1 MDTVQAILLKIQN
14 IQKEN
19 DPLNYQE
26 TIAIFKAIKKI
37 SKEKTIIEKIIRLV
51 LFSKENKQQIKS
63 LSRRESEIF
72 KLIGLGFSS
81 REISDLLT
89 IKEVTVGTHR
99 KNIIKKL
106 QLSGFGQLQK
116 ISIQHLYNQS

>member
-51 LFSKENKQQIKS
+51 LFSKENKNK
-63 LSRRESEIF
+63 
-72 KLIGLGFSS
+72 
-81 REISDLLT
+81 
-89 IKEVTVGTHR
+89 
-99 KNIIKKL
+99 
-106 QLSGFGQLQK
+106 
-116 ISIQHLYNQS
+116 